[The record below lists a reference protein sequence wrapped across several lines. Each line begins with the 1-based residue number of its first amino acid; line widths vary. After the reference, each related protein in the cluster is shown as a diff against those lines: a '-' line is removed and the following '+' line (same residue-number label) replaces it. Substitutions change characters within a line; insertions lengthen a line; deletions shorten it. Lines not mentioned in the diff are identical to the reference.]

1 MTFRLFFMLGPIA
14 MCLAAYPIATPP
26 IGPLA
31 VVGPTLLAGDKLP
44 TPAEFAEL
52 AKTDP
57 LRMLNAS
64 LSRYRVD
71 VKGYF
76 CTMEKRESVKGGVFT
91 TEIVDIA
98 FRDDPFAVVMK
109 WRGAR
114 GLTDPLATLY
124 AKGENNGNVKV
135 RLRWSTT
142 DTDPTGFIAQQTS
155 RFSIQDFGIYRGTLR
170 TYTVWKRAADR
181 GGLKYQYIETKPIPE
196 LNGRVCHVVRRTCD
210 PPEVDNFTIGDTEI
224 RSPEKFPKE
233 AIGQVTLMFDAE
245 TFLQVGSDIRR
256 PDGSPLAAYYFRDLK
271 TNPAFAA
278 DQFKPDILKK

>member
-1 MTFRLFFMLGPIA
+1 MILRLFFMLGVLAI
-14 MCLAAYPIATPP
+14 CLAASPMAPP
-26 IGPLA
+26 PTRTAAAVAPELLTGDQMPTAEQFAKLA
-31 VVGPTLLAGDKLP
+31 R
-44 TPAEFAEL
+44 
-52 AKTDP
+52 TDP
-57 LRMLNAS
+57 LKMLNAS

-76 CTMEKRESVKGGVFT
+76 CTMEKRESVKGGAFT

-109 WRGAR
+109 WRGKR
-114 GLTDPLATLY
+114 GFVDPVATLY
-124 AKGENNGNVKV
+124 AKGENGGNVKV
-135 RLRWSTT
+135 RTPLTNA
-142 DTDPTGFIAQQTS
+142 DTDPVGMIAQQTS

-181 GGLKYQYIETKPIPE
+181 GTLKFEFVETKSIPE

-210 PPEVDNFTIGDTEI
+210 PPEVDNFTLSDTII
-224 RSPEKFPKE
+224 RTADKFPKE
-233 AIGQVTLMFDAE
+233 AIGTVTLMFDAE

-256 PDGSPLAAYYFRDLK
+256 PDGSPLAAYYFRDLRM
-271 TNPAFAA
+271 NPAFDR